1 MIPPRMVRQFP
12 FQCTDRTPHWK
23 LLLFFFFLFSNSWH
37 RPQSSKLQTIMCAV
51 NNKPALT
58 RFVFLVKELP
68 GLALDQDSGI
78 QQKALCGFCSSMPS
92 VGFFLV
98 CFCFWTQ
105 TISFIPELIRLPS
118 CTVCKNIGCLWN
130 EKWNLSVQ
138 RDVLLL
144 LPAGWEY
151 QPVQIFLY
159 FSFIYIW
166 ILLSCIYEHKVGVL
180 LCNDLNITIMLDC
193 YFC

>member
-12 FQCTDRTPHWK
+12 FQCTDRTPHRK

-37 RPQSSKLQTIMCAV
+37 RPQSSKLQTIICAV

-92 VGFFLV
+92 VGFFFGLFLFLNTDHQFYSRAYPFTFVYCMQEYRVSLEREMKPV
-98 CFCFWTQ
+98 CSARCAAPTPCRLRVSACAH
-105 TISFIPELIRLPS
+105 ISLF
-118 CTVCKNIGCLWN
+118 
-130 EKWNLSVQ
+130 
-138 RDVLLL
+138 
-144 LPAGWEY
+144 
-151 QPVQIFLY
+151 
-159 FSFIYIW
+159 
-166 ILLSCIYEHKVGVL
+166 
-180 LCNDLNITIMLDC
+180 
-193 YFC
+193 